1 MLTPVALLEP
11 VTVGGVVISRAS
23 LHNFEDLARKAVQ
36 VGSSSASVL
45 TLAQHI
51 NELISIDG
59 RTITSASDG

>member
-36 VGSSSASVL
+36 VGSSF
-45 TLAQHI
+45 QHR
-51 NELISIDG
+51 L
-59 RTITSASDG
+59 